1 MPVGAVPG
9 RNTKRRMAWPS
20 ATLSD
25 KEWNPS
31 MARQTP
37 FTSFNKRLHSIR
49 QTLTAL
55 LSGRISARL
64 EELEERVFELEKRAE
79 AQATAIANLGTTVAL
94 DRTCKSTVSRVLRH
108 NQTHKES
115 SNGKISANAT
125 ETNCLQSNFGF
136 AGGRNNSNR
145 AESSDTGNSP
155 YHHPIADNTHSRIS
169 TCVTG
174 WDAAGHDSDSACY
187 TGHSS
192 LSD

>member
-1 MPVGAVPG
+1 
-9 RNTKRRMAWPS
+9 
-20 ATLSD
+20 
-25 KEWNPS
+25 

-49 QTLTAL
+49 HTLTAL

-79 AQATAIANLGTTVAL
+79 AQATAIANLGTTV
-94 DRTCKSTVSRVLRH
+94 SRVLRH
-108 NQTHKES
+108 NQTRKES

-136 AGGRNNSNR
+136 AGSRNNSNR

-155 YHHPIADNTHSRIS
+155 YHYPIADNTHSRIS

-187 TGHSS
+187 TCHSS